1 MNVVS
6 TRNPRT
12 LPNHL
17 ADVLRACRELNTT
30 ETKALAA
37 RLELSPASVNAYF
50 QRISDLL
57 ETTDRFQSVQQA
69 YKLGLL
75 FQTEDNLLVNG
86 DFTEGHRG
94 DSPGSSLPW
103 TTVVG
108 WSALGRSTPQWVT
121 PATDGGPGAVMMWG
135 AADTGEAIWQSLPLA
150 RRLRAGK
157 VYRIS
162 AEYRFGPVRRDWPVV
177 STQPMFVDFVV
188 RASVGP
194 LPAYTT
200 PDAPGEVATLGR
212 FHYESRAPDG
222 VQALSSKTTPEM
234 LEALRRTGGEHSV
247 REALYTE
254 RVGGYHTWAWEW
266 GALEGWVST
275 GEFDTL
281 TIHPTNDVVVRTDGT
296 NPDAPFELA
305 WGQLRRVRLAEV
317 TAAASEAGP

>member
-1 MNVVS
+1 MKVV
-6 TRNPRT
+6 PAHIHRT

-17 ADVLRACRELNTT
+17 AEVLRACRELNTT

-37 RLELSPASVNAYF
+37 KLELSPASVNAYF

-57 ETTDRFQSVQQA
+57 QTTDRFQSVQQA

-108 WSALGRSTPQWVT
+108 WNALGRSTPQWVT
-121 PATDGGPGAVMMWG
+121 PDTAGGPGAVMMWG
-135 AADTGEAIWQSLPLA
+135 AADTGEAIWQSLPPA
-150 RRLRAGK
+150 RRLRPDRI
-157 VYRIS
+157 YRVS

-177 STQPMFVDFVV
+177 ESQPMAVDFVV
-188 RASVGP
+188 RASNGP
-194 LPAYTT
+194 IPAYT
-200 PDAPGEVATLGR
+200 
-212 FHYESRAPDG
+212 APDSPAEIATIGRLRYERRDPEG
-222 VQALSSKTTPEM
+222 VQGVHAKMTPEK

-254 RVGGYHTWAWEW
+254 RVGGYFLWAWEW
-266 GALEGWVST
+266 GLLDDWVCT
-275 GEFDTL
+275 GEFDTI
-281 TIHPTNDVVVRTDGT
+281 TVHPTNDLRVGTDGS
-296 NPDAPFELA
+296 NPDAPWEIG
-305 WGQLRRVRLAEV
+305 WGQLRRVRIVEV
-317 TAAASEAGP
+317 TASDYSAA